1 MKRSTKENICVTI
14 IVFIVLLIIAYTF
27 INNKLN
33 NKVSNKVSNKEYI
46 DSTVNLVEID
56 SEFVDEDDYNQ
67 ADWKSYTPVSDS
79 IE

>member
-14 IVFIVLLIIAYTF
+14 IVFIVLSIIAYTF

-33 NKVSNKVSNKEYI
+33 NKISNKESI
-46 DSTVNLVEID
+46 DSTVNLIEVD

-67 ADWKSYTPVSDS
+67 ANWKSYTPVSNS